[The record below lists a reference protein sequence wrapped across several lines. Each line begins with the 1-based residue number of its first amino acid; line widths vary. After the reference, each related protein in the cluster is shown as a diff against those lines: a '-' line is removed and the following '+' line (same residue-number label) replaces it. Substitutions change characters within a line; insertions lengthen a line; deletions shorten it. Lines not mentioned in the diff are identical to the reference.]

1 MKRLT
6 FLLALIII
14 IPSFAFAAPTGP
26 GDVANDRLRL
36 EDTLTEGPN
45 SILPIINRLIDWI
58 FTIFIVIAVLMILIT
73 AYKYLTAGGDEEA
86 VSAAHRSLK
95 WTIVAIAVALL
106 SAGVVTLVESLVLA
120 EDPPAFEAPENGSLD
135 IWNSEGG
142 AA

>member
-1 MKRLT
+1 MRRLT
-6 FLLALIII
+6 FFLALAILL
-14 IPSFAFAAPTGP
+14 PSFALAAPTGP
-26 GDVANDRLRL
+26 GDVADERLRL
-36 EDTLTEGPN
+36 QNTLTEGPN
-45 SILPIINRLIDWI
+45 SVLPIINLLISWI
-58 FTIFIVIAVLMILIT
+58 YTIFLVIAVLMILIT

-86 VSAAHRSLK
+86 VSAAHSSLK

-120 EDPPAFEAPENGSLD
+120 ENPPAFQAPENGSLD